1 MIATTHDPITSEII
15 VSGLLYASEEMGIA
29 VRNAAYSPNIKE
41 RLDHSCA
48 IFDRELRLVAQAEH
62 IPVHLGSLPWG
73 LRRTLARI
81 RDDGEAPLPG
91 DQWVVNDPYLSGTH
105 LNDVTVIRPI
115 FVDGAIF
122 GYACNKAHHADVG
135 GMVPGSMPPNAREL
149 FAEGFIMPP
158 MRLMR
163 EDRIVPE
170 TVALFRANSRTP
182 ETRSGDL
189 CAQLAGNIT
198 GERRVRELIGRYGA
212 EVVADAI
219 ARAIDDGERRM
230 RAALR
235 AFPDGVVEL
244 GDVMEDANGEP
255 SIALQVRLEKR
266 GDRMTLDYTGTSPQ
280 LPMPLNA
287 VYGVTLSGVYYAIRA
302 LLAAGIPMNDGV
314 FRPIEVVVPEGTL
327 LNPRRPAPVSA
338 GNVETSMRNAD
349 LVLAALG
356 RLARERVPAQSGGSM
371 NNVMMG
377 GVDERGAPW
386 AFYETNG
393 CGMGARPTADGVD
406 AIQAHMTNTL
416 NTPIEVLERTFP
428 LRITR
433 YEYADATAGDGR
445 TRGGAGLVRAL
456 QVRAGSATI
465 SLLGERHAVH
475 PHGACGGR
483 NGATGTHTLLTTSAD
498 GTRVAQVLPAKTT
511 LQVNAGETL
520 VVQTA
525 GGGGYGDPAERDPAA
540 RARDAADGIATAG

>member
-1 MIATTHDPITSEII
+1 MIATGHDPITTEII

-81 RDDGEAPLPG
+81 RENGEVMQPG
-91 DQWVVNDPYLSGTH
+91 EQWVVNDPYLSGTH

-115 FVDGAIF
+115 FVDGEIF

-163 EDRIVPE
+163 DDRVVAD

-189 CAQLAGNIT
+189 RAQLAGNVT
-198 GERRVRELIGRYGA
+198 GERRVHELVARYGA
-212 EVVADAI
+212 AVVADAT
-219 ARAIDDGERRM
+219 ARGIDDGERRM

-235 AFPDGVVEL
+235 AFPDGVVDIA
-244 GDVMEDANGEP
+244 DVMEDANGQPTIE
-255 SIALQVRLEKR
+255 LRLRLEKR
-266 GDRMTLDYTGTSPQ
+266 SDEMVLDYTGTSPQ

-302 LLAAGIPMNDGV
+302 LLAADIPMNDGV
-314 FRPIEVVVPEGTL
+314 FRPIAVHVPEGTL

-356 RLARERVPAQSGGSM
+356 RLAPERVPAQSGGSM

-393 CGMGARPTADGVD
+393 CGMGARPSADGVD

-428 LRITR
+428 LRVTR
-433 YEYADATAGDGR
+433 YEYADATAGAGR
-445 TRGGAGLVRAL
+445 YRGGSGLVRAL
-456 QVRAGSATI
+456 QVRAGTATI
-465 SLLGERHAVH
+465 SLLAERHAVH
-475 PHGACGGR
+475 PHGASGGSD
-483 NGATGTHTLLTTSAD
+483 GATGTHTHLAAD
-498 GTRVAQVLPAKTT
+498 GTARALPAKTT
-511 LQVNAGETL
+511 LQVGAGETL

-525 GGGGYGDPAERDPAA
+525 GGGGYGEVAQRDAA
-540 RARDAADGIATAG
+540 AIARDAADGIATAG

>member
-1 MIATTHDPITSEII
+1 MIATTHDPITTEII

-81 RDDGEAPLPG
+81 RENGDTLEPG

-115 FVDGAIF
+115 FVAGELF

-163 EDRIVPE
+163 DDAVVPE

-189 CAQLAGNIT
+189 RAQLAGNVT
-198 GERRVRELIGRYGA
+198 GERRVHELVARYGA
-212 EVVADAI
+212 AVVADAT

-235 AFPDGVVEL
+235 AFPDGVVEIA
-244 GDVMEDANGEP
+244 DVMEDAHGEP
-255 SIALQVRLEKR
+255 TIALCVRLEKR
-266 GDRMTLDYTGTSPQ
+266 GDAMSLDYTGTSPQ

-302 LLAAGIPMNDGV
+302 LLAADIPMNDGV
-314 FRPIEVVVPEGTL
+314 FRPIDVFVPEGTL

-356 RLARERVPAQSGGSM
+356 RLAPERVPAQSGGSM

-393 CGMGARPTADGVD
+393 CGMGARPGADGVD

-428 LRITR
+428 LRVTR
-433 YEYADATAGDGR
+433 YEFADGTAGAGR
-445 TRGGAGLVRAL
+445 QRGGSGLVRAL
-456 QVRAGSATI
+456 QVRAGTATI
-465 SLLGERHAVH
+465 SLLAERHAVH
-475 PHGACGGR
+475 PHGACGGAD
-483 NGATGTHTLLTTSAD
+483 GATGSHALIAAD
-498 GTRVAQVLPAKTT
+498 GTAHALPAKTT
-511 LQVNAGETL
+511 LQVVAGETL

-525 GGGGYGDPAERDPAA
+525 GGGGYGDVALRASDEI
-540 RARDAADGIATAG
+540 ARDTADGIATAT

>member
-1 MIATTHDPITSEII
+1 MIATGIDPITSEII

-48 IFDRELRLVAQAEH
+48 IFDAQLQLVAQAEH

-81 RDDGEAPLPG
+81 AADGEALRPG

-115 FVDGAIF
+115 FVEGEIF

-163 EDRIVPE
+163 DDAVVPG

-182 ETRSGDL
+182 QTRSGDL
-189 CAQLAGNIT
+189 RAQLAGNIT
-198 GERRVRELIGRYGA
+198 GERRVHELVARYGA
-212 EVVADAI
+212 ATVASAT
-219 ARAIDDGERRM
+219 ARAIEDGERRM

-244 GDVMEDANGEP
+244 SDVMEDADGAP
-255 SIALQVRLEKR
+255 TIVLQLRLEKH
-266 GDRMTLDYTGTSPQ
+266 GETMTLDYTGTSPQ
-280 LPMPLNA
+280 LAMPLNA

-302 LLAAGIPMNDGV
+302 LLASDLPMNDGV
-314 FRPIEVVVPEGTL
+314 FRPIVVRVPEGTL
-327 LNPRRPAPVSA
+327 LNPHRPAPVSA

-356 RLARERVPAQSGGSM
+356 RLAPDRVPAQSGGSM

-377 GVDERGAPW
+377 GIDERGAPW

-393 CGMGARPTADGVD
+393 CGMGARPAADGVD

-428 LRITR
+428 LRVTR
-433 YEYADATAGDGR
+433 YEFADGTAGAGQY
-445 TRGGAGLVRAL
+445 RGGSGLVRAL

-465 SLLGERHAVH
+465 SLLGERHTVH
-475 PHGACGGR
+475 PHGTRGGGD
-483 NGATGTHTLLTTSAD
+483 GATGSHTLLSSD
-498 GTRVAQVLPAKTT
+498 GTARPLPAKTT

-525 GGGGYGDPAERDPAA
+525 GGGGYGDPALRATDAL
-540 RARDAADGIATAG
+540 ARDAADGMTVSR

>member
-1 MIATTHDPITSEII
+1 MIAAGTDPIASEIV

-48 IFDRELRLVAQAEH
+48 IFDRDLRLVAQAEH

-73 LRRTLARI
+73 LRRTLERI
-81 RDDGEAPLPG
+81 RENGDALRPG

-115 FVDGAIF
+115 FVAGEIF

-149 FAEGFIMPP
+149 FAEGLIVPP

-163 EDRIVPE
+163 DDAVVPE

-189 CAQLAGNIT
+189 RAQLAGNVT

-212 EVVADAI
+212 DFVADAI
-219 ARAIDDGERRM
+219 ARAIGDGERRM

-235 AFPDGVVEL
+235 AFPDGVVEAE
-244 GDVMEDANGEP
+244 DVMEDPDGVP
-255 SIALQVRLEKR
+255 SIVLRLRLEKR
-266 GDRMTLDYTGTSPQ
+266 GDTMVLDYTGTSPQ
-280 LPMPLNA
+280 VALPLNA
-287 VYGVTLSGVYYAIRA
+287 VYGVTLSGAYYAIRA
-302 LLAAGIPMNDGV
+302 LLASDIPMNDGV
-314 FRPIEVVVPEGTL
+314 FRPIDVRVPEGTL

-356 RLARERVPAQSGGSM
+356 RLAPERVPAQSGGSM

-393 CGMGARPTADGVD
+393 CGMGARPQADGVD

-428 LRITR
+428 LRVTR
-433 YEYADATAGDGR
+433 YEFADATAGDGR
-445 TRGGAGLVRAL
+445 YRGGSGLVRAL
-456 QVRAGSATI
+456 QVRAGVATI
-465 SLLGERHAVH
+465 SLLGERHVVH
-475 PHGACGGR
+475 PHGASGGR
-483 NGATGTHTLLTTSAD
+483 DGGTARHALLAPGAD
-498 GTRVAQVLPAKTT
+498 GAIAERTLPAKTT
-511 LQVNAGETL
+511 LQVRAGETL

-525 GGGGYGDPAERDPAA
+525 GGGGYGDPAERDPRA
-540 RARDAADGIATAG
+540 RERDAADGIETVG

>member
-1 MIATTHDPITSEII
+1 MIATGHDPITSEII

-81 RDDGEAPLPG
+81 AENGETLAPG

-115 FVDGAIF
+115 FVDGEIF

-163 EDRIVPE
+163 DDRVVAE

-189 CAQLAGNIT
+189 RAQLAGNVT
-198 GERRVRELIGRYGA
+198 GERRVRELTERYGA
-212 EVVADAI
+212 GVVADAT
-219 ARAIDDGERRM
+219 ARAVDDGERRM

-235 AFPDGVVEL
+235 AFPDGVAEVA
-244 GDVMEDANGEP
+244 DVMEDANGEP
-255 SIALQVRLEKR
+255 TIALRLRLEKR
-266 GDRMTLDYTGTSPQ
+266 GERMVLDYSGTSPQ

-302 LLAAGIPMNDGV
+302 LLGADIPMNDGV
-314 FRPIEVVVPEGTL
+314 FRPIEVHVPEGTL
-327 LNPRRPAPVSA
+327 LNPQRPAPVSA

-356 RLARERVPAQSGGSM
+356 VLAPDRVPAQSGGSM

-377 GVDERGAPW
+377 GVDEVGAPW

-393 CGMGARPTADGVD
+393 CGMGARPSADGVD

-428 LRITR
+428 LRVMR
-433 YEYADATAGDGR
+433 YEFADDTAGPGR
-445 TRGGAGLVRAL
+445 YRGGAGLVRAL
-456 QVRAGSATI
+456 QVRAGTATM

-475 PHGACGGR
+475 PHGARGGGD
-483 NGATGTHTLLTTSAD
+483 GATGTHTLVSAD
-498 GTRVAQVLPAKTT
+498 GDVRTLPAKTT

-520 VVQTA
+520 VLQTA
-525 GGGGYGDPAERDPAA
+525 GGGGYGEPALRDAA
-540 RARDAADGIATAG
+540 AISRDAADGIATAG

>member
-1 MIATTHDPITSEII
+1 MIATAHDPITSEII

-48 IFDRELRLVAQAEH
+48 IFDRDLRLVAQAEH

-73 LRRTLARI
+73 LRRTLERI
-81 RDDGEAPLPG
+81 RNDGDALLPG

-105 LNDVTVIRPI
+105 LNDVTVIRPVFVEGEI
-115 FVDGAIF
+115 FA
-122 GYACNKAHHADVG
+122 YACNKAHHADVG

-149 FAEGFIMPP
+149 FAEGFIVPP

-163 EDRIVPE
+163 DDRVVPE

-189 CAQLAGNIT
+189 RAQLAGNVT
-198 GERRVRELIGRYGA
+198 GERRVRELVERYGA
-212 EVVADAI
+212 GVVASATS
-219 ARAIDDGERRM
+219 RAIDDGENRM

-244 GDVMEDANGEP
+244 EDVMEDAAGAP
-255 SIALQVRLEKR
+255 SIVLRLRLEKS
-266 GDRMTLDYTGTSPQ
+266 GDRLVLDYEGTSPQ

-287 VYGVTLSGVYYAIRA
+287 VYGVTLSGAYYAIRA
-302 LLAAGIPMNDGV
+302 LLAADIPMNDGV
-314 FRPIEVVVPEGTL
+314 FRPIDVRVPEGTL

-356 RLARERVPAQSGGSM
+356 VLAPERVPAQSGGSM

-393 CGMGARPTADGVD
+393 CGMGARPSADGVD

-428 LRITR
+428 LRVVR
-433 YEYADATAGDGR
+433 YEYADETAGDGR
-445 TRGGAGLVRAL
+445 YRGGAGLVRAL

-465 SLLGERHAVH
+465 SLLGERHVVR
-475 PHGACGGR
+475 PRGASGGR
-483 NGATGTHTLLTTSAD
+483 DGGNAHHTLVTTGENGAA
-498 GTRVAQVLPAKTT
+498 VARPLPAKTT
-511 LQVNAGETL
+511 LQVDAGETL

-525 GGGGYGDPAERDPAA
+525 GGGGYGDPAQRDPAA
-540 RARDAADGIATAG
+540 RARDAADGIGTAP